1 MATTDWE
8 RRASAST
15 VRVVKVTTTN
25 AVSATDEQ
33 AASRQMSSGLFK
45 PSLRDFHLMTIHPF
59 YQLDIRKLDASDE
72 IVTAILIE
80 KKRVPRSIAI
90 SF

>member
-1 MATTDWE
+1 MATTEWE

-33 AASRQMSSGLFK
+33 AASRQIPSGSFRF
-45 PSLRDFHLMTIHPF
+45 SLRDFRFISIHPF
-59 YQLDIRKLDASDE
+59 YQLDINVLDAFDE
-72 IVTAILIE
+72 IVRGLFIE
-80 KKRVPRSIAI
+80 KKRFTSRWQI
-90 SF
+90 SL